1 MNKLNNEIQNFIV
14 NSNVMDEESRKKM
27 SNILFNHFYNID
39 YDGVNDLS
47 SLGDKHS
54 NYIDSVKK
62 LLGDKILKYLTVNNK
77 MLSEKVSLDILKW
90 LESKH
95 LQLQQNNEI
104 RSHRDNFNRFISN
117 NQNYKKTDWYDSLK
131 ELKKTYPEFKKY
143 WDFYD
148 KKLRELYKEIAIEL
162 EKNGKTKRYYK
173 LLKKLKVVKEKII
186 EDYGEAHNKKIDE
199 IISNFMENET
209 EKYVEYLVEYLEKLK
224 SFYDTLFTFFGYLGR
239 LWDLSEGAWQEVDWD
254 EFEKYSKL
262 LEQNK
267 DIQELAEMIGRLKES
282 EEEYEK
288 ELIEKTVITHEWK
301 VDYAGKSE
309 ITSIHFSD
317 DLNSLIPSEVAL
329 LSTPQTE
336 QIFAKKFVEKKLLT
350 YQYMDKYRLDIE
362 KKELGE
368 HNKKKEDKK
377 GPVIAC
383 IDTSGSMHGTPE
395 KVAKTIIFALLKI
408 ALKEDRRCYV
418 ISFSTNIEVMEITNI
433 NHSLEKLIKFLK
445 MSFYGG
451 TDATPALSKALQMLE
466 TENYKNADVVMV
478 SDFIMPS
485 LPTDLKNRIST
496 QKEKNKTKF
505 YSIAITTQTNT
516 HFLDIF
522 DVCWTL
528 DYTNKDYMNYLVK
541 CIRKVGKL

>member
-27 SNILFNHFYNID
+27 SNILLNHFYNID

-117 NQNYKKTDWYDSLK
+117 NQNYKKTDWYDLLK

>member
-267 DIQELAEMIGRLKES
+267 DIQELAEMIGRLQES
-282 EEEYEK
+282 DEEYEK
-288 ELIEKTVITHEWK
+288 ELLEKTIITHEWK
-301 VDYAGKSE
+301 VDDIGKSE
-309 ITSIHFSD
+309 IIGIHFSD
-317 DLNSLIPSEVAL
+317 DLNNLTPSEIAL
-329 LSTPQTE
+329 LSTPETE
-336 QIFAKKFVEKKLLT
+336 LIFAKKFVEKKLLT
-350 YQYMDKYRLDIE
+350 YQHIDKYKRFE
-362 KKELGE
+362 QEE
-368 HNKKKEDKK
+368 FEESMKKKEDEK
-377 GPVIAC
+377 GPIIAC
-383 IDTSGSMHGTPE
+383 IDTSGSMRGAPE
-395 KVAKTIIFALLKI
+395 KIAKTIIFALLKI
-408 ALKEDRRCYV
+408 ALRENRRCYV
-418 ISFSTNIEVMEITNI
+418 ISFSTDIEVMEITELST
-433 NHSLEKLIKFLK
+433 SLEKLIKFLK
-445 MSFYGG
+445 MSFHGG
-451 TDATPALSKALQMLE
+451 TDATPALIKALQMLE
-466 TENYKNADVVMV
+466 TENYKKSDVVMV

-485 LPTDLKNRIST
+485 LSNDLKNRILT

-505 YSIAITTQTNT
+505 YAITITTQSNPCSM
-516 HFLDIF
+516 DIF
-522 DVCWTL
+522 DMCWTL
-528 DYTNKDYMNYLVK
+528 DYTHKDYMNFLVK
-541 CIRKVGKL
+541 NIKKVGKP

>member
-27 SNILFNHFYNID
+27 SNILLNHFYNID

-418 ISFSTNIEVMEITNI
+418 ISFSTDIEVMEITNI

>member
-1 MNKLNNEIQNFIV
+1 
-14 NSNVMDEESRKKM
+14 MDEESRKKM
-27 SNILFNHFYNID
+27 SNILLNHFYNID

-77 MLSEKVSLDILKW
+77 MLSEKLSLDILKW

-418 ISFSTNIEVMEITNI
+418 ISFSTDIEVMEITNI

-496 QKEKNKTKF
+496 QKKKNKTKF

-516 HFLDIF
+516 HFLNIF